1 MSWFKLDLGDLVE
14 DFGLPG
20 LAIGAGAIVLAP
32 FVSPPIAK
40 VGKGVAKAAL
50 KSGIVVY
57 EKTRSAFAEAGEAIE
72 DMIAE
77 SKAELA
83 QAQEQKALTTEGQ
96 SETS

>member
-1 MSWFKLDLGDLVE
+1 MGLFKFDVGDLVE

-20 LAIGAGAIVLAP
+20 LALGAGALLLAP
-32 FVSPPIAK
+32 LVSPPIAK
-40 VGKGVAKAAL
+40 AGKGVAKAAI

-77 SKAELA
+77 SRAELA
-83 QAQEQKALTTEGQ
+83 EAQEKKALTAEGQ
-96 SETS
+96 PESS

>member
-32 FVSPPIAK
+32 FVSPPLAK
-40 VGKGVAKAAL
+40 AGKGVAKAAL

-57 EKTRSAFAEAGEAIE
+57 EKTRTAFAEAGEAIE

-83 QAQEQKALTTEGQ
+83 KAQEQKALTTESQ
-96 SETS
+96 PETS

>member
-1 MSWFKLDLGDLVE
+1 MSLFKLDLGDLVE

-20 LAIGAGAIVLAP
+20 LVLGAGAIVLAP

-40 VGKGVAKAAL
+40 AGKGVAKAAI
-50 KSGIVVY
+50 KSGILVY
-57 EKTRSAFAEAGEAIE
+57 EKSRSVLAEAGEAIE

-83 QAQEQKALTTEGQ
+83 EAQEQKALTSEGQ
-96 SETS
+96 PESS

>member
-32 FVSPPIAK
+32 FVSPPLAK
-40 VGKGVAKAAL
+40 AGKGVAKAAI

-57 EKTRSAFAEAGEAIE
+57 EKTRTAFAEAGEAIE

-83 QAQEQKALTTEGQ
+83 KAQEQKALTTESQ
-96 SETS
+96 PETS